1 MGDIDY
7 RQLNLPSFDA
17 MAEQWSSGI
26 SQGKASLW
34 NSLRDW
40 IIKYMK
46 SSSRAFELSVNEM
59 LNLSERSLDE
69 QIRVIED
76 DLENQMQQ
84 WQVIQSRM
92 NLITQVHYNLESNL
106 MND

>member
-1 MGDIDY
+1 
-7 RQLNLPSFDA
+7 
-17 MAEQWSSGI
+17 
-26 SQGKASLW
+26 
-34 NSLRDW
+34 
-40 IIKYMK
+40 MK